1 MPHPQ
6 TQVNENQNPSDR
18 HSAKSYN
25 LNQHC
30 KQEER
35 AKKGNQCRLSQPA
48 LASHPHH
55 SHTEEIENNSWK
67 EIAAPQFLPE
77 TASFLNPTK
86 STAQSHISRKNRRI
100 PFSELLHVRYWEE
113 NSGWK
118 ITVDNSTGR
127 SFRQAPISAW
137 RFQLSTTCA
146 HRRRR

>member
-1 MPHPQ
+1 MPRPQ
-6 TQVNENQNPSDR
+6 TKVNENQNPCADIQQKVTITINTV
-18 HSAKSYN
+18 SAERKS
-25 LNQHC
+25 
-30 KQEER
+30 KE
-35 AKKGNQCRLSQPA
+35 GQPVPA
-48 LASHPHH
+48 FPICPNTTTT
-55 SHTEEIENNSWK
+55 TEEIENNSCK